1 MKLIL
6 YFPPTFF
13 RKRITARKTPP
24 ISYYL
29 DINML
34 GKYWN
39 CFEGQ
44 NARFY
49 HHTGPIN
56 LIYGLREG
64 LAMVAEEGLDVC
76 WERHRMAG
84 QKLHEGNVT

>member
-1 MKLIL
+1 
-6 YFPPTFF
+6 
-13 RKRITARKTPP
+13 
-24 ISYYL
+24 
-29 DINML
+29 ML

-44 NARFY
+44 GRMY

-64 LAMVAEEGLDVC
+64 LAMIAEEGLEAC
-76 WERHRMAG
+76 NERHRQAG
-84 QKLHEGNVT
+84 EQLHEGKRYHH

>member
-1 MKLIL
+1 
-6 YFPPTFF
+6 
-13 RKRITARKTPP
+13 
-24 ISYYL
+24 
-29 DINML
+29 ML

-44 NARFY
+44 GRMY

-64 LAMVAEEGLDVC
+64 LAMIAEEGLEAC
-76 WERHRMAG
+76 NERHRLAG
-84 QKLHEGNVT
+84 EQLHEGKKIPPLIR